1 MTTTTTTTTER
12 SSSTDHHRRQRGFA
26 LGESAVPQLSRPTR
40 RPRLPRPHR
49 RRRRGT
55 HRPPPRP
62 GRDAD
67 PIAPPTNPAGLNEVR
82 FGIGRSGGT
91 GRDAAGREDGRTH
104 HVGRERWSG
113 GRDGPTARETAR
125 GRAVPGG
132 TARAEPPLGRA
143 RVFGHGPAR
152 GEGREPRAGPA
163 PRENGGKEG
172 RHPGTTGPPG
182 KQRTGI
188 PPPTDTPGRSRAQ
201 SPGRR
206 PNHGRD
212 THSRSPRHTSG
223 SDPDARSTAPRPPG
237 AQRTTAPTT
246 ASRPPAP
253 PRGGG
258 EARRTSPKRLRE
270 PTRGAANTI
279 LSSFSGHYLFERRQ
293 AGPRDTQDGT
303 VRSTR
308 GPPAPRAGTP
318 RERHTLGRA
327 PRRNPVPERGHPHR
341 EAAKATLRTPPP
353 VCSTHTRVGK
363 RTATLLPHRNPPA
376 GNARLP
382 WGVWRAGRARGGPG
396 PEPRQPAR
404 HPDAGTPARPG
415 GTLPRLGRGEAR
427 ATVGKERTRNAKAP
441 PGTAGA

>member
-1 MTTTTTTTTER
+1 MVGRTGRADRER
-12 SSSTDHHRRQRGFA
+12 DGTRASGPRRDRAGRASPGEGPSVWPWPREGRGA
-26 LGESAVPQLSRPTR
+26 RAAR
-40 RPRLPRPHR
+40 RAGPERER
-49 RRRRGT
+49 R
-55 HRPPPRP
+55 
-62 GRDAD
+62 
-67 PIAPPTNPAGLNEVR
+67 E
-82 FGIGRSGGT
+82 GGT
-91 GRDAAGREDGRTH
+91 PPGHDRATGKTTH
-104 HVGRERWSG
+104 GN
-113 GRDGPTARETAR
+113 PTAHGHT
-125 GRAVPGG
+125 RAVP
-132 TARAEPPLGRA
+132 RP
-143 RVFGHGPAR
+143 
-152 GEGREPRAGPA
+152 
-163 PRENGGKEG
+163 
-172 RHPGTTGPPG
+172 
-182 KQRTGI
+182 
-188 PPPTDTPGRSRAQ
+188 

-279 LSSFSGHYLFERRQ
+279 LSSFSGHHLFR
-293 AGPRDTQDGT
+293 APPGPRDTQDGT

-363 RTATLLPHRNPPA
+363 RTATLLPHRTPPA